1 MIENWFH
8 ILISTFFLQQI
19 WSFTPSPSSQ
29 YIRQPLRWKSDNKH
43 GTLHASSIEQFSQT
57 EQTLIHMG
65 ISKELNELQRGKS
78 IRKKVNMIQEKEIEI
93 VKIGGQ
99 QTPIFHLKG
108 VLSKEECEYIQRIS
122 LENETFEKAVTRLG
136 GDDNEKRLN
145 CEVAWLSNF
154 KYEPIATLADSVQ
167 SIFLPFEPSP
177 LQLEHLEEMQVVKYN
192 TNGEFK
198 LHHDGARRILTVIY
212 YINGI
217 SETWFPLADY
227 GKRIHTYD
235 EAMETISKMIES
247 KDDQIYSKEGV
258 LATSKQNGE
267 TPPMIQS
274 GDAIAFYNYFQDASV
289 DFNAMHA
296 GLPCESTKW
305 IGTHWYHHV
314 PRSRPK
320 Q

>member
-1 MIENWFH
+1 MGNWSH
-8 ILISTFFLQQI
+8 ILITTFCLPQI
-19 WSFTPSPSSQ
+19 WSFTPSSQ
-29 YIRQPLRWKSDNKH
+29 YIIRQPLRWGSFSSSEYA
-43 GTLHASSIEQFSQT
+43 TALRAVSIEQSQN
-57 EQTLIHMG
+57 EQTLLHHMG
-65 ISKELNELQRGKS
+65 ISKELDELQLGQS
-78 IRKKVNMIQEKEIEI
+78 ILKKVNMMQEKEIEI
-93 VKIGGQ
+93 VKIGQ

-108 VLSKEECEYIQRIS
+108 ILSKEECEYIQQIS

-177 LQLEHLEEMQVVKYN
+177 LELDYLEEMQVVKYD

-217 SETWFPLADY
+217 SETWFPLADH

-235 EAMETISKMIES
+235 EAMETISKIIES
-247 KDDQIYSKEGV
+247 KDDQIYANEGV

-314 PRSRPK
+314 PRSRAK